1 MYGYFII
8 VSNGHPYAQ
17 KCIDEKPNVLD
28 EKKQM
33 LEFADEHLYRL
44 LNEMTAAT
52 LLACC
57 SLRDRTNLLLEF

>member
-1 MYGYFII
+1 MHRSALMKNQMYWM
-8 VSNGHPYAQ
+8 
-17 KCIDEKPNVLD
+17 
-28 EKKQM
+28 KKQM

-57 SLRDRTNLLLEF
+57 SLRDRTNLLLELTVLGEVCFFS